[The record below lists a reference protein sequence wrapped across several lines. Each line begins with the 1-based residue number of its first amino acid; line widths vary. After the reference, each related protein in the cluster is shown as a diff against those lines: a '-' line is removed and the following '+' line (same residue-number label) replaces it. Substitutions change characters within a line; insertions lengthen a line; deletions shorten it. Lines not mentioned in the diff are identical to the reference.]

1 MPVGILLD
9 ADVPPAV
16 AAALVR
22 RGHDAIAA
30 SGSPAL
36 EELNDDDL
44 LHEATR
50 QGRVLVTFNVVDF
63 VEVAHRFAH
72 AQEDHGGI
80 VLIHS
85 RSFPRAAIGAL
96 AEALDRLIL
105 SRESFANSLLFLQ
118 SEP

>member
-16 AAALVR
+16 AAALVQ
-22 RGHDAIAA
+22 RGYDAIAA
-30 SGSPAL
+30 SGSPPL

-44 LHEATR
+44 LREATR

-72 AQEDHGGI
+72 SQEDHGGM

-85 RSFPRAAIGAL
+85 RSFPRTAIGAV
-96 AEALDRLIL
+96 ADALDRLIRA
-105 SRESFANSLLFLQ
+105 RENFANSLLFLQ
-118 SEP
+118 SSP